1 MSDYP
6 GDVNV
11 LQTVLFFV
19 LIPLGLFLLISL
31 LAAGRRRQR
40 PSRYRPGEPWRH
52 EPVWWT
58 ANPVGAPTQEQT
70 EYVAGATKGGAEGGW

>member
-1 MSDYP
+1 MS
-6 GDVNV
+6 V
-11 LQTVLFFV
+11 LQTVLVFV
-19 LIPLGLFLLISL
+19 LVPLGLFVVISL

-58 ANPVGAPTQEQT
+58 ANPAGAPLPE
-70 EYVAGATKGGAEGGW
+70 EPEHVASAGKGGAEGGW